1 MKHKIWPWVKQNQS
15 FLFPFIATNKL
26 STSKQL
32 AEVKRKSKNKR
43 KKSKKRKNND
53 NKNLPDNSYQNLSD
67 KSENFNS
74 LSHRP
79 RIGTEPCID
88 SENDVSNTSFEL
100 TIDNTWIEYTRI
112 HQLHAQKRDFNIEK
126 FKLELSEKYDKRDST
141 KLEFPEPDYID
152 VKDINQYDTNFNP
165 SSKTPNYRPNEI
177 RKIQLNQLYG
187 DDYAKSIAYMET
199 ALQNTFENY

>member
-1 MKHKIWPWVKQNQS
+1 MAYLIKSEVQEA
-15 FLFPFIATNKL
+15 FATNKL

-88 SENDVSNTSFEL
+88 SENDVKFINYMLKKE
-100 TIDNTWIEYTRI
+100 
-112 HQLHAQKRDFNIEK
+112 

-199 ALQNTFENY
+199 ALQNTFENYCQKYNPTLWPIIPFNL